1 MNRALLK
8 IGSSVERTIYHSHSQ
23 ASRFV
28 RQLSSQTTKQTTAE
42 TKDKEDMDQIK
53 NNPYFD
59 KYKDKLKTVYDE
71 DPNAFTER
79 LNNRKVE
86 KIGNPEDY
94 GINVNSSKM
103 VSAVTKKK
111 SLDALIKLEK
121 VQDLEPEAIKA
132 IWITFLSEIHKF
144 PGMITADEYEK
155 IAIRSKEFSTFLL
168 PLPRDEGF
176 EFILAQWNGPECHFT
191 PLINFQAHG
200 ENAPTTMTTVYFDE
214 LLDSKKISLEM
225 SEVDQ
230 RHLNVSEARFLI
242 HVMKQYYVDSVE
254 GDRKHEIMRTFNK
267 DPNAF
272 RHMDLIDELKADE
285 LSLDQFK
292 EIIDIKKATEG
303 VLEPVTPPAERK
315 AKAQA
320 QAQTQSGWVRSEVKK
335 DKDLADFS

>member
-1 MNRALLK
+1 
-8 IGSSVERTIYHSHSQ
+8 
-23 ASRFV
+23 
-28 RQLSSQTTKQTTAE
+28 
-42 TKDKEDMDQIK
+42 MDQMK
-53 NNPYFD
+53 NNPYFE

-79 LNNRKVE
+79 LHNKKVE

-94 GINVNSSKM
+94 GINVSGSKM

-111 SLDALIKLEK
+111 SLDGLIKLEK

-144 PGMITADEYEK
+144 PGMITADEYGK
-155 IAIRSKEFSTFLL
+155 IAVRSKEFPTFLL

-176 EFILAQWNGPECHFT
+176 EFILAQWNGPEVHFT

-200 ENAPTTMTTVYFDE
+200 ENAPSTMTTVYFDE

-230 RHLNVSEARFLI
+230 RHLNVHEARFLI
-242 HVMKQYYVDSVE
+242 HVMKQYYVDSVQ

-272 RHMDLIDELKADE
+272 RHMDLIDELKGDN
-285 LSLDQFK
+285 LSLEQFK
-292 EIIDIKKATEG
+292 EVIDIRKATQG
-303 VLEPVTPPAERK
+303 ILEPVTPPAERK
-315 AKAQA
+315 AKAA
-320 QAQTQSGWVRSEVKK
+320 QEKQEKSNWIRSEVKK
-335 DKDLADFS
+335 EKDLADFS